1 MATRITTKPTSKTQA
16 IAERAHELFLLRGCE
31 HGHDLDDWLTA
42 ESEIAAKKPA
52 KARMVTPKRTVKDR
66 SAA

>member
-1 MATRITTKPTSKTQA
+1 MATRTTTKSTPVTQT

-42 ESEIAAKKPA
+42 EFEITKKKPA
-52 KARMVTPKRTVKDR
+52 KARVVTPKRTMKDQ